1 MCRFFF
7 FLGSVNS
14 EMVGVCRRWKD
25 LEVLILLVH

>member
-1 MCRFFF
+1 MCRFF

-25 LEVLILLVH
+25 LGSLVNF